1 MRVKML
7 DGAEYDLSQA
17 VLDELKLRLKGPV
30 LVDGNAGFEE
40 SRTVWNA
47 MIDRKP
53 AFVVRCLGTADVL
66 ACVRFA
72 REHNL
77 LMCIKGGGHNIA
89 GLAVADGAMMLDMS
103 LMRGVW
109 TDDKEKIVR
118 VQAGGL
124 LGDVDRDT
132 QLHGL
137 ATPLGFVSL
146 TGVAGLTLGGGF
158 GYLSRRY
165 GWTVDN
171 VVGMDIVTA
180 EGELVHAS
188 RDENADLF
196 WALRGGGGNFGVIT
210 GFNYKLYP
218 VGPVVVG
225 GFVAWPASEATE
237 VVELFKEQA
246 EKVPNELSLVM
257 IIRPAPA
264 VPWLP
269 KDRHGT
275 PIVLVGACYSGRLED
290 GDKIVAPIKSFGK
303 PIGDILVRRP
313 YIQLQSLLD
322 AGNPKGRRCYW
333 KSEYLPQIEPAF
345 SKKFINHA
353 AKIQSPYS
361 SAVLFQLGGA
371 INQVDD
377 EHLPVGNR
385 DARYVFT
392 LTSAWEKTE
401 ADTANIEWT
410 RQAWTDMKQFSTGG
424 TYLNFLTEDDG
435 LERTK
440 AALGK
445 GFDLLAKVKAKWD
458 PENVFRTNR
467 NIKPA

>member
-30 LVDGNAGFEE
+30 LVDGDAGFEE

-171 VVGMDIVTA
+171 VVGMDMVTA

>member
-7 DGAEYDLSQA
+7 DGSEYDLSQA

-30 LVDGNAGFEE
+30 LVDGDAAFEE

-77 LMCIKGGGHNIA
+77 LLCIKGGGHNIA

-109 TDDKEKIVR
+109 TDNKEKIVR

-158 GYLSRRY
+158 GYLSRRF

-171 VVGMDIVTA
+171 VVGMEMVTA

-237 VVELFKEQA
+237 VAELFKAQA
-246 EKVPNELSLVM
+246 EKAPNELSLVM

-269 KDRHGT
+269 KDMHGT
-275 PIVLVGACYSGRLED
+275 PIVLVGACYSGKLED

-313 YIQLQSLLD
+313 YIQVQSLLD

-371 INQVDD
+371 INKVDD

-445 GFDLLAKVKAKWD
+445 GFDQLAKVKAKWD
-458 PENVFRTNR
+458 PKNVFRTNR